1 MPQTENKLKWC
12 LNKAK
17 KELAETNKHRG
28 LLQLTPN
35 TELAYQHVTKAE
47 HNLKAINY
55 FAKGGFSDWSISA
68 GFYSLYHCFLA
79 LLSKHGYESRNQEC
93 TIAAIEHL
101 IEQKKITLD
110 QKFIDA
116 LKQYDETKHAET
128 TVIELREQL
137 QYGISLASETTQ
149 LDRIKQLCKEAID
162 ATKDLLTQR

>member
-1 MPQTENKLKWC
+1 MPQIGNKLTWC

-28 LLQLTPN
+28 LVQLAPN

-47 HNLKAINY
+47 HNLKAIDY
-55 FAKGGFSDWSISA
+55 FTKGGFSDWSISA

-79 LLSKHGYESRNQEC
+79 LLAKNGYESRNQEC

-101 IEQKKITLD
+101 TEQKKIMLD

-116 LKQYDETKHAET
+116 LKQYNEAKHAET

-137 QYGISLASETTQ
+137 QYGISLQAQTQ
-149 LDRIKQLCKEAID
+149 QLQKLKQLCKEAIYD
-162 ATKDLLTQR
+162 TKESLAKK